1 MPVLQD
7 GPALYGRP
15 DIPGFM
21 HDVGSTVFPSPEAGL
36 ESKEEVRGVYSQQPT
51 GELLRIY
58 EQQQEE
64 LVKLS
69 KELEEFTKKNIELS
83 TSNLQQLQKLHSSNS
98 PVVANIV
105 MQPPRLSQLNLQVRQ
120 QSQRMDILPHVEG
133 ADMVRG
139 ASLGGVPGER
149 DGGENLLDADDSDH
163 VAPQGICT
171 QEDAAAILLQ
181 MSHRMVDGP

>member
-1 MPVLQD
+1 
-7 GPALYGRP
+7 
-15 DIPGFM
+15 M
-21 HDVGSTVFPSPEAGL
+21 HYVGSTVLPSPEAGL
-36 ESKEEVRGVYSQQPT
+36 ESKEEVRGVYSQKPT
-51 GELLRIY
+51 GELLSIY
-58 EQQQEE
+58 EQQQED

-120 QSQRMDILPHVEG
+120 QSQRMGSLPHVEG

-139 ASLGGVPGER
+139 ASLGGVSGER
-149 DGGENLLDADDSDH
+149 HVEENQRDADASND

-181 MSHRMVDGP
+181 MSRRMVDGT